1 MSENNF
7 FYLKIAKKT
16 KTGNYND
23 NIKTCIGR
31 YTCFCSYLT
40 PTSLL
45 QNNSPVL
52 SNTLMLWIGLFIYI
66 RSCYF
71 YKTILSYVLNSV
83 ARESVFD
90 RQR

>member
-1 MSENNF
+1 MY
-7 FYLKIAKKT
+7 YLNIAKRT

-23 NIKTCIGR
+23 NVKTYMGR
-31 YTCFCSYLT
+31 YISFCSYLT

-52 SNTLMLWIGLFIYI
+52 SNTFMLRIGLFIYI

-71 YKTILSYVLNSV
+71 YNTTLSYVL
-83 ARESVFD
+83 
-90 RQR
+90 